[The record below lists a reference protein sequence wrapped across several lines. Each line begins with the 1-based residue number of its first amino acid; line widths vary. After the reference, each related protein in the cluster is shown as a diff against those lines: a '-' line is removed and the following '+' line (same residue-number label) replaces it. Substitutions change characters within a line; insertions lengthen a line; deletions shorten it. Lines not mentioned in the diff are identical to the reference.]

1 MRMST
6 ETSTLEVFIL
16 DKSYR
21 INCPENEQESL
32 RASAQYLDRKM
43 REIRSSGKIIGL
55 ERIAVI
61 AALNIA
67 HELLNAS
74 QQAETHATDAADL
87 MRLISKIDLTSGQK
101 REHTERCRTALVTTA
116 NLLLVVD
123 SDRSWYTE
131 GVPWGVC
138 QPVQSPEP
146 ISLPREV
153 RAMVV
158 CMSARRK
165 A

>member
-61 AALNIA
+61 AALNIS
-67 HELLNAS
+67 HELLTTS
-74 QQAETHATDAADL
+74 RQADADAVAAADL
-87 MRLISKIDLTSGQK
+87 QRLVSKIDLT
-101 REHTERCRTALVTTA
+101 L
-116 NLLLVVD
+116 D
-123 SDRSWYTE
+123 
-131 GVPWGVC
+131 
-138 QPVQSPEP
+138 
-146 ISLPREV
+146 
-153 RAMVV
+153 
-158 CMSARRK
+158 K
-165 A
+165 AQAS

>member
-1 MRMST
+1 MST

-61 AALNIA
+61 AALNIS
-67 HELLNAS
+67 HELLTTS
-74 QQAETHATDAADL
+74 RQADADAVAAADL
-87 MRLISKIDLTSGQK
+87 QRLISKIDLTLDKNQ
-101 REHTERCRTALVTTA
+101 AF
-116 NLLLVVD
+116 
-123 SDRSWYTE
+123 
-131 GVPWGVC
+131 
-138 QPVQSPEP
+138 
-146 ISLPREV
+146 
-153 RAMVV
+153 
-158 CMSARRK
+158 
-165 A
+165 

>member
-1 MRMST
+1 MST

-43 REIRSSGKIIGL
+43 RDIRGGGKVIGL

-61 AALNIA
+61 AALNIT

-74 QQAETHATDAADL
+74 RHMDAESDSKAELA
-87 MRLISKIDLTSGQK
+87 RLISKIEKTLDHYQ
-101 REHTERCRTALVTTA
+101 TTD
-116 NLLLVVD
+116 V
-123 SDRSWYTE
+123 
-131 GVPWGVC
+131 
-138 QPVQSPEP
+138 
-146 ISLPREV
+146 
-153 RAMVV
+153 
-158 CMSARRK
+158 
-165 A
+165 

>member
-1 MRMST
+1 MST

-61 AALNIA
+61 AALNIS
-67 HELLNAS
+67 HELLTTS
-74 QQAETHATDAADL
+74 RQADADAVAAADL
-87 MRLISKIDLTSGQK
+87 QRLISRIDLTLEK
-101 REHTERCRTALVTTA
+101 A
-116 NLLLVVD
+116 
-123 SDRSWYTE
+123 E
-131 GVPWGVC
+131 G
-138 QPVQSPEP
+138 S
-146 ISLPREV
+146 
-153 RAMVV
+153 
-158 CMSARRK
+158 
-165 A
+165 

>member
-1 MRMST
+1 MST

-61 AALNIA
+61 AALNIS
-67 HELLNAS
+67 HELLTTS
-74 QQAETHATDAADL
+74 RQADADAVAAADL
-87 MRLISKIDLTSGQK
+87 QRLISKIDLT
-101 REHTERCRTALVTTA
+101 L
-116 NLLLVVD
+116 D
-123 SDRSWYTE
+123 
-131 GVPWGVC
+131 
-138 QPVQSPEP
+138 
-146 ISLPREV
+146 
-153 RAMVV
+153 
-158 CMSARRK
+158 K
-165 A
+165 AQAS